1 MIFAALFFKAV
12 FIIIFYDEETLVAP
26 AHAAP

>member
-12 FIIIFYDEETLVAP
+12 FIIIFYDEEKLVVP
-26 AHAAP
+26 ARAAL